1 MNAVVSVFTS
11 AISTAACLT
20 YGSVG
25 EIIGERSGILNLGL
39 EGVMLVGA
47 VMAYTTAY
55 HTQSLALAVL
65 VALVSGLVIGLIFAF
80 LTVTLRANQVVCGL
94 ALVTFGTGASGF
106 IGKSVAGTSLACRFE
121 KTAIPVLS
129 DIPVIGPIFFQ
140 QDLLVYALYILVPAV
155 AFYLYR
161 TGPGLRLQALG
172 ENPGALDAAGV
183 PTTRLRYFYVCI
195 ANAIVSMGGA
205 YMVLSFTPTW
215 IENITAGNG
224 WIASALVIFSFWNPI
239 LATLGALFFGLV
251 NVLALRLQLTG
262 IPIPS
267 FFVSML
273 PYLCTIL
280 VLILSAAGFGRKLSR
295 APKSLGSAY
304 DREAR

>member
-280 VLILSAAGFGRKLSR
+280 VLIFSAAGFGRKLSR